1 MLQYWEQVL
10 LFGQINNNNLNKLIP
25 VDMANFPAVL
35 NHILGVVFII
45 IVFALAYAY
54 LKPHQLHKRRL
65 VSTLLL
71 KISYLFYLLV
81 LLIVIYLSALV
92 KGGLETVFFG
102 IEFFAFLVVLFVP
115 TIGIFARKLGQ
126 FSKKREGYNY
136 FFTIV
141 NILSI
146 VAILVMYFI

>member
-1 MLQYWEQVL
+1 
-10 LFGQINNNNLNKLIP
+10 
-25 VDMANFPAVL
+25 MANFGEIF

-65 VSTLLL
+65 VSTLFL
-71 KISYLFYLLV
+71 KISYLTYLLI
-81 LLIVIYLSALV
+81 LLVIIYFSALV
-92 KGGLETVFFG
+92 KGGLEEVFFG

-136 FFTIV
+136 FFSIV
-141 NILSI
+141 NVVSVI
-146 VAILVMYFI
+146 AILLMFFI

>member
-1 MLQYWEQVL
+1 
-10 LFGQINNNNLNKLIP
+10 
-25 VDMANFPAVL
+25 MANFTEIL

-45 IVFALAYAY
+45 IIFALAYAY

-65 VSTLLL
+65 VSTLFL
-71 KISYLFYLLV
+71 KVSYLFYLLV
-81 LLIVIYLSALV
+81 LLIVVYFSALV
-92 KGGLETVFFG
+92 KGGLEEVFFG

-115 TIGIFARKLGQ
+115 NIGIFARKLGH

-141 NILSI
+141 NILSVI
-146 VAILVMYFI
+146 VILTMFFI

>member
-1 MLQYWEQVL
+1 
-10 LFGQINNNNLNKLIP
+10 
-25 VDMANFPAVL
+25 MANFGEIP

-54 LKPHQLHKRRL
+54 LKPHQLHKRRKL
-65 VSTLLL
+65 STLLL
-71 KISYLFYLLV
+71 KASYLLYLLV
-81 LLIVIYLSALV
+81 LLVVIYLSALV
-92 KGGLETVFFG
+92 RGGLETVFLG

-136 FFTIV
+136 FFTAV
-141 NILSI
+141 NLLCI
-146 VAILVMYFI
+146 VAILLMYFI

>member
-1 MLQYWEQVL
+1 VQVR
-10 LFGQINNNNLNKLIP
+10 LFGQIINHDGKLIP
-25 VDMANFPAVL
+25 AEMANFPAVL
-35 NHILGVVFII
+35 DHILGVVFII

-54 LKPHQLHKRRL
+54 LKPHELHKRRM

-71 KISYLFYLLV
+71 KISYLLYLLI
-81 LLIVIYLSALV
+81 LLIVIYMSALV

-136 FFTIV
+136 FFTVV

-146 VAILVMYFI
+146 IAILIIYFV

>member
-1 MLQYWEQVL
+1 M
-10 LFGQINNNNLNKLIP
+10 QIDI
-25 VDMANFPAVL
+25 ANFNEIL
-35 NHILGVVFII
+35 NHILGVVFIL

-54 LKPHQLHKRRL
+54 LKPHQLHKRRR

-71 KISYLFYLLV
+71 KITYLVYLLV
-81 LLIVIYLSALV
+81 LLIIIYLSALV
-92 KGGLETVFFG
+92 KGGLEVVFWG

-136 FFTIV
+136 FFSAV
-141 NILSI
+141 NVISIL
-146 VAILVMYFI
+146 VILVMYFI

>member
-1 MLQYWEQVL
+1 
-10 LFGQINNNNLNKLIP
+10 
-25 VDMANFPAVL
+25 MANFNEVL
-35 NHILGVVFII
+35 NHILGIVFII

-54 LKPHQLHKRRL
+54 LKPHQLHKSRQ

-71 KISYLFYLLV
+71 KVSYLLYLLV
-81 LLIVIYLSALV
+81 LLIIIYLSALV
-92 KGGLETVFFG
+92 NEGLENVFYG

-115 TIGIFARKLGQ
+115 TTGIFARKLGQ
-126 FSKKREGYNY
+126 FSKKRDGYNY
-136 FFTIV
+136 FFSVI

>member
-1 MLQYWEQVL
+1 
-10 LFGQINNNNLNKLIP
+10 
-25 VDMANFPAVL
+25 MANFPAVL

-71 KISYLFYLLV
+71 KISYLVYLLV

-92 KGGLETVFFG
+92 KGGLEQVFMG
-102 IEFFAFLVVLFVP
+102 IEFFVFLIVLFIP

-136 FFTIV
+136 FFTVV
-141 NILSI
+141 NVLSI